1 MIDMSNPFVQ
11 VSNLKRIYNGK
22 ENVITALDNISFEIL
37 KGECIGLIGPN
48 GAGKT
53 TLIKILST
61 FLLPSSGTVLINDKN
76 VVSEYKEIRND
87 INYVYGGD
95 RGLYWRL
102 SVYDNL
108 FFFGTLYK
116 INKTDLIKKID
127 KLLYDLNIEELKFRR
142 IETLSKGQK
151 QKIQIARGL
160 LNSPK
165 ILLLDEPTIGLD
177 PIGTKR
183 LHNIIIK
190 MKEEGRT
197 ILITSHYMN
206 EIESLCNKII
216 FINNGKIIE
225 NLPTKNLKEKY
236 INNGFDSLEEYFVYL
251 SGDNND

>member
-1 MIDMSNPFVQ
+1 MCSSVIQ
-11 VSNLKRIYNGK
+11 VSNLKRIYECK
-22 ENVITALDNISFEIL
+22 KSVITALDNISFEIS
-37 KGECIGLIGPN
+37 KGECVGLIGPN

-61 FLLPSSGTVLINDKN
+61 FLLPSSGKVLINDKN
-76 VVSEYKEIRND
+76 VVNEYKEIRNN

-116 INKTDLIKKID
+116 IKKNDLIKKID
-127 KLLYDLNIEELKFRR
+127 KLLYDLNIEDLKFRL

-151 QKIQIARGL
+151 QRIQIARGL
-160 LNSPK
+160 LNSPQ

-177 PIGTKR
+177 PVGTKK
-183 LHNIIIK
+183 LHDIIIK
-190 MKEEGRT
+190 MKEQGRT

-206 EIESLCNKII
+206 EIENLCNKII

-225 NLPTKNLKEKY
+225 NLPTKTLREKY
-236 INNGFDSLEEYFVYL
+236 LSNGFNTLEEYFVYL
-251 SGDNND
+251 SGDNNV